1 MTKDCTPIEY
11 CDGFMAGKPCE
22 CFPTATVC
30 QACNKDLSE
39 HVRCHC
45 PWQAMWRS
53 PSGADYRKIDGEWR
67 HFIGPD
73 VRWQSS
79 LRVPPLTAEILDAAA
94 GVMASHESKEQP

>member
-11 CDGFMAGKPCE
+11 CSRFMEGKPCE
-22 CFPTATVC
+22 CFPSAAIC

-53 PSGADYRKIDGEWR
+53 PTGADYRKIDGEWR
-67 HFIGPD
+67 YFIGHD

-79 LRVPPLTAEILDAAA
+79 MRVPPLTAEILEAAA
-94 GVMASHESKEQP
+94 GVSVLQEGRDAK